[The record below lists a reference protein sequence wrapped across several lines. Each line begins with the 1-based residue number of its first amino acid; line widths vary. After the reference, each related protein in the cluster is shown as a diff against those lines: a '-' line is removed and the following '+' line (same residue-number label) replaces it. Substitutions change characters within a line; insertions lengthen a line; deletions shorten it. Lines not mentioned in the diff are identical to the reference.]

1 MKKDCFCAVGFGKK
15 AAASKVRDQVIGEH
29 LGKMKYFRDVLMQ

>member
-15 AAASKVRDQVIGEH
+15 AAVSKVRD
-29 LGKMKYFRDVLMQ
+29 GKMKHFRDVFMQ